1 MSADIENVPN
11 IANIHRIRSIKNNR
25 PTTALTNKATS
36 NKQFVNILK
45 RGNFELEKKILDVNL
60 KIKLK
65 LK

>member
-1 MSADIENVPN
+1 MSVDIENVPN